1 MVNRD
6 EMNHLEDEEWDR
18 NRAKRERLEECS
30 NDVHCGVHT
39 SMAQCRLQK
48 ARMEKKQCGSNENNP
63 KSGTDQ
69 ST

>member
-6 EMNHLEDEEWDR
+6 EMNHLKDEEWDR
-18 NRAKRERLEECS
+18 NRAKRERMAECKRE
-30 NDVHCGVHT
+30 
-39 SMAQCRLQK
+39 AEL
-48 ARMEKKQCGSNENNP
+48 CGSKRKSP